1 MTKNIAHRGAR
12 SLAPENTM
20 AAAKKAF
27 ELGADL
33 WETDI
38 SVTRDE
44 ELILFHDNSLERTTD
59 VTAVFPDQNS
69 YLFTEFTLAEILTL
83 SAGSYFEKT
92 DPSGE
97 IAAGSISRKDL
108 DLFKAERV
116 PTLEEAL
123 IFTRD
128 NNWQVNLELKD
139 LPGKLS
145 LFPLPLRTIDMIKK
159 TGLGFDRFVISSFNH
174 TWLKQI
180 EAIEPEIQVQA
191 LLGDLDGETL
201 DFQDYHFSV
210 YNLNHTSVTKK
221 TIRELKER
229 SKKINLFTVNDERD
243 MVRFIEAGV
252 DGIITD
258 FPQRLTA
265 ILKGKL

>member
-1 MTKNIAHRGAR
+1 MIKNIAHRGAR

-33 WETDI
+33 WETDV
-38 SVTRDE
+38 SVTKDG
-44 ELILFHDNSLERTTD
+44 ELILFHDSTLERTTN
-59 VTAVFPDQNS
+59 VTAVFPGRSS

-83 SAGSYFEKT
+83 SAGSYFEKI

-97 IAAGSISRKDL
+97 IASGSISLQDL
-108 DLFKAERV
+108 DRFRGERI

-123 IFTRD
+123 VFTRD
-128 NNWQVNLELKD
+128 NNWKVNLELKD
-139 LPGKLS
+139 LPGKFS
-145 LFPLPLRTIDMIKK
+145 MFPLPRQTLNMIKK
-159 TGLGFDRFVISSFNH
+159 TGLNFDRFVISSFNQ

-180 EAIEPEIQVQA
+180 EDMEPRIQVEA
-191 LLGDLDGETL
+191 LLGDLDGEIL

-210 YNLNHTSVTKK
+210 YNLNHTSVSEEM
-221 TIRELKER
+221 IRDLKDR
-229 SKKINLFTVNDERD
+229 GKKINLFTVNDSRE

-258 FPQRLTA
+258 YPQRLATFRF
-265 ILKGKL
+265 